1 MNGAKILGYLT
12 VSIFL
17 IKCIARVIPEMFLEG
32 RTGEGGSWFSEIII
46 LSFTSRTLLYLSLCA
61 N

>member
-17 IKCIARVIPEMFLEG
+17 IKCIASVIPEMFLEG
-32 RTGEGGSWFSEIII
+32 RTGEGGGGGGGHGFQ
-46 LSFTSRTLLYLSLCA
+46 R
-61 N
+61 